1 VTVRPMVTPA
11 DVAAAAAV
19 LAEFVGLRASG
30 ATEAR
35 LASGVEARCLARRV
49 DGGRYLSHLASDA
62 GERQALVDLVTVPE
76 TSWFREAEQ
85 LSVLVEGLGADRHE
99 PVVVWSAGCAA
110 GQEPYSVAIAL
121 AEAGF
126 TGHRIVATDVSDRA
140 AERTAA
146 GVYDDHE
153 LRGLAPARRDRWFER
168 CDAGWRI
175 DPRLRDRVAVHR
187 GNLLVDEPPV
197 GPGTCHAILCR
208 NVFIYLRRDRIGAC
222 LDRFHAT
229 LTPSGSLFI
238 GGSESLYGVEHRF
251 VVERAGGVFVHRRS
265 APTTATRNPVPAAR
279 PVAGLPERRP
289 VGRTAGMPS
298 TTTLRLEAERASRSG
313 RHLDAVAAFRKAAYL
328 DPTDPVAHLEL
339 GLALEAGGD
348 PEAGRRAFLAARRAL
363 DRCAPE
369 AVAARLDGWSV
380 ASLAS
385 VLDAKLGV
393 RPCP

>member
-1 VTVRPMVTPA
+1 
-11 DVAAAAAV
+11 
-19 LAEFVGLRASG
+19 
-30 ATEAR
+30 
-35 LASGVEARCLARRV
+35 
-49 DGGRYLSHLASDA
+49 
-62 GERQALVDLVTVPE
+62 VPE

-140 AERTAA
+140 VERTTA

-187 GNLLVDEPPV
+187 GNLLVDEPTV
-197 GPGTCHAILCR
+197 GRGTCHAILCR

-222 LDRFHAT
+222 LERFHAA
-229 LTPSGSLFI
+229 LTPGGSLFI

-251 VVERAGGVFVHRRS
+251 VVERTGAVFVHRRS
-265 APTTATRNPVPAAR
+265 ASTAAARGPVPAVAAPAA
-279 PVAGLPERRP
+279 PVARLPERRP
-289 VGRTAGMPS
+289 VGRATGMPS

-363 DRCAPE
+363 DRCAPG